1 MKLFKTTLCLL
12 LSLTLFLPL
21 LPEAQG
27 DGGNRYEDTYFAEN
41 DWESL
46 LEELFLR
53 YEVDPSRVAV
63 GYCNTVTG
71 EEHFHQPDK
80 YMIGASIY
88 KVPLNMAFAEK
99 VAQGELSW
107 ETPLPDYPYE
117 YMMEE
122 SLIYSNNALSGT
134 LMIQLGGSYRGFLN
148 AIAPYLGVD
157 VETVD
162 LQYYNERYTARQ
174 YVTCLKT
181 LCTEPERFPR
191 IIETMQQ
198 AEPNNYF
205 KYREQ
210 RFDIA
215 HKYGYWIE
223 NGILNLNDV
232 GIAYTDDPIVL
243 VVLTSGVPYALDFM
257 TEYCTLMCEYTQYHT
272 AQRKAADAAALAEAK
287 TLLENTP
294 IFPALRFQPVAEA
307 PAEPEEPSRSPLPLL
322 LTGGLGVLSLA
333 LVFLLRRRRFLVWG
347 CAGLLLVSLGCSLW
361 LLLTT
366 PGILPVRPEGD
377 PQESVRRFFA
387 ATIDAD
393 YAGACSL
400 LAGYSSLGLE
410 EESADPREE
419 ALRQAML
426 TSYDYRL
433 IGPCTAEKLRARQT
447 LEFSRLDPASLEQ
460 EARRLAGEEL
470 EKLAQSRPRNE
481 IYGEDGKVLPAVLAE
496 ATDLAANLA
505 LKNADTHRSSLD
517 LEVQLEYREDR
528 WLLLPD
534 EALLRALGKE

>member
-12 LSLTLFLPL
+12 LSLALLSPL
-21 LPEAQG
+21 LPVAQG
-27 DGGNRYEDTYFAEN
+27 DEGNRYADTYFAEN

-46 LEELFLR
+46 LEELFRR
-53 YEVDPSRVAV
+53 YEVDPYRVAV

-88 KVPLNMAFAEK
+88 KVPLNMAFAEM
-99 VAQGELSW
+99 VARGEIDW

-117 YMMEE
+117 YMMQE
-122 SLIYSNNALSGT
+122 SLIYSNNALSGS
-134 LMIQLGGSYRGFLN
+134 LMFRLGGSYRGFLN

-162 LQYYNERYTARQ
+162 PQYYNERYTARQ

-223 NGILNLNDV
+223 NGVLNLNDV

-243 VVLTSGVPYALDFM
+243 VVLSSGVPYALDFM

-272 AQRKAADAAALAEAK
+272 AQRKASDAAALAEAK
-287 TLLENTP
+287 AQVESTP
-294 IFPALRFQPVAEA
+294 IFPALRFDPVEEP
-307 PAEPEEPSRSPLPLL
+307 PAEPEEPSRSPLSLL
-322 LTGGLGVLSLA
+322 LSSGLGVLGLG
-333 LVFLLRRRRFLVWG
+333 LLLLLRRRRQMFWP
-347 CAGLLLVSLGCSLW
+347 CAAVFTACLGCSVW
-361 LLLTT
+361 LVLST
-366 PGILPVRPEGD
+366 PGVLPVRPEGD
-377 PQESVRRFFA
+377 PQESVQDFFEA
-387 ATIDAD
+387 VEKG
-393 YAGACSL
+393 YYKSFNSQ
-400 LAGYSSLGLE
+400 LAGYRSLGLE
-410 EESADPREE
+410 EASEDPRGE
-419 ALRQAML
+419 ALRKAL
-426 TSYDYRL
+426 LASYDYQL
-433 IGPCTAEKLRARQT
+433 SGSCTVDKLTARQM
-447 LEFSRLDPASLEQ
+447 LRFSRLDPAALEE

-470 EKLAQSRPRNE
+470 EKLAQARPRNE

-517 LEVQLEYREDR
+517 LEVQLEYWEGQ

-534 EALLRALGKE
+534 EALLRALGSE